1 MAARRRVWRAAQSY
15 VDPERLVFLDETGV
29 NTKMTRLYGRA
40 PIGRRLKASAPFGH
54 WKTITFV
61 AALRLEGVTAP
72 WVLDKA
78 MDGEA
83 FRIYAA
89 RVLAPTL
96 KPDDIVV
103 MDNLPAHKV
112 AGVAEAIT
120 ARHAQLFYLPPYSPD
135 MNPIEMAFAKLKALL
150 QQNPARSV
158 EALWR
163 RIGELLGSF
172 STDECANY
180 FQAAGYQHSI

>member
-1 MAARRRVWRAAQSY
+1 MAARRRIWRAAQSY

-103 MDNLPAHKV
+103 MDNLPAHKPCAV
-112 AGVAEAIT
+112 RRTIQAAGAEL
-120 ARHAQLFYLPPYSPD
+120 RFLPPYSPD
-135 MNPIEMAFAKLKALL
+135 FNPIEMAFAKFKAFLKRVA
-150 QQNPARSV
+150 ARTV
-158 EALWR
+158 DDLWEAIAR
-163 RIGELLGSF
+163 AVDIFTPGECRNF
-172 STDECANY
+172 FT
-180 FQAAGYQHSI
+180 AAGYEPE